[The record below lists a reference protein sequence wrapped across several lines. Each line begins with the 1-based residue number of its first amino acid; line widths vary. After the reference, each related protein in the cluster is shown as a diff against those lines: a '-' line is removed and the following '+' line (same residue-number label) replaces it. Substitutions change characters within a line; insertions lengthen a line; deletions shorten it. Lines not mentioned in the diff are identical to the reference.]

1 VNAAIRLAF
10 ESWLPPWWRI
20 AALLIIA
27 AVYARGFAR
36 LHRQMPSRFPIRR
49 LGFFLGGTVTMF
61 IAIASPLEE
70 LDDMLL
76 QVHMIQHLLLMIV
89 APSLL
94 LCGAPLIPLVRGL
107 PVSVAKSVVGP
118 ISRSQSLRRFFQWL
132 TEPLVCWIAFA
143 LATWGW
149 HTPAAFQL
157 ALRSPV
163 AHAFEHACFFGT
175 ALMFWWPVVQPW
187 PSVARWPRWTMV
199 PYLLFAD
206 LQNTAL
212 AAILTFT
219 GRLLYPMYGAAPRV
233 AGISPLDDQIM
244 AGVIM
249 WVPASLFYLV
259 PGAVILMRYLSP
271 RGMILPPRMGSRSE
285 PQLKLA
291 ART

>member
-1 VNAAIRLAF
+1 MAALIRIAV
-10 ESWLPPWWRI
+10 EAWSPPWARI
-20 AALLIIA
+20 TMLLVVA

-36 LHRQMPSRFPIRR
+36 LHRQMPER
-49 LGFFLGGTVTMF
+49 LLMRHFGFFIGGIATLLV
-61 IAIASPLEE
+61 AIASPLEE
-70 LDDMLL
+70 LDDVLL
-76 QVHMIQHLLLMIV
+76 QVHMIQHLLLMIG
-89 APSLL
+89 APALL
-94 LCGAPLIPLVRGL
+94 LAGAPLIPLVRGL
-107 PVSVAKSVVGP
+107 PVSLAKSVVGP
-118 ISRSQSLRRFFQWL
+118 VSRSRSLRRILHWL
-132 TEPLVCWIAFA
+132 TEPLVCWLAFA

-157 ALRSPV
+157 ALRSPI

-187 PSVARWPRWTMV
+187 PSVARWPRWMMV
-199 PYLLFAD
+199 PYLLFGD

-219 GRLLYPMYGAAPRV
+219 GRLLYPMYAAAPRV

-271 RGMILPPRMGSRSE
+271 RGMILPPRFGSRSE
-285 PQLKLA
+285 QELKLA

>member
-1 VNAAIRLAF
+1 VDALIRIAV
-10 ESWLPPWWRI
+10 ESWSPPWTRI
-20 AALLIIA
+20 ALLVLLAI
-27 AVYARGFAR
+27 VYGRGFAR
-36 LHRQMPSRFPIRR
+36 LHRQMPDRFPMQR
-49 LGFFLGGTVTMF
+49 LGFFLGGIATMF

-70 LDDMLL
+70 LDDLLL
-76 QVHMIQHLLLMIV
+76 QIHMIQHLLLMIV
-89 APSLL
+89 APALL

-107 PVSVAKSVVGP
+107 PVSVAKSIVGP
-118 ISRSQSLRRFFQWL
+118 ISRSRFLRGTFQWL

-163 AHAFEHACFFGT
+163 AHAIEHACFLST

-187 PSVARWPRWTMV
+187 PSIARWPRWTIV
-199 PYLLFAD
+199 PYLLLAD
-206 LQNTAL
+206 MQNTAL

-219 GRLLYPMYGAAPRV
+219 GRLLYPMYAAAPRV
-233 AGISPLDDQIM
+233 AGISPLNDQIM

-271 RGMILPPRMGSRSE
+271 QGMIVPPRVESRSE
-285 PQLKLA
+285 ELKLA

>member
-1 VNAAIRLAF
+1 M
-10 ESWLPPWWRI
+10 
-20 AALLIIA
+20 LLFIA

-36 LHRQMPSRFPIRR
+36 LHRQMPDRFPLRR
-49 LGFFLGGTVTMF
+49 LGFFLGGIATLF

-70 LDDMLL
+70 LDDVLL

-89 APSLL
+89 APALL
-94 LCGAPLIPLVRGL
+94 LVGAPLIPIVRGL
-107 PVSVAKSVVGP
+107 PVGVAKSLVGP
-118 ISRSQSLRRFFQWL
+118 ISRSRFLRRIVDRL

-163 AHAFEHACFFGT
+163 AHAIEHGCFFGT

-187 PSVARWPRWTMV
+187 PSLARWPRWTMV
-199 PYLLFAD
+199 PYLLLAD
-206 LQNTAL
+206 IQNTAL

-219 GRLLYPMYGAAPRV
+219 GRLLYPMYAAAPRV

-259 PGAVILMRYLSP
+259 PGAAILMRYLSP
-271 RGMILPPRMGSRSE
+271 RGMIVPPRIGSQSE
-285 PQLKLA
+285 PEFKLA

>member
-1 VNAAIRLAF
+1 VDALINIAV
-10 ESWLPPWWRI
+10 ESWSPPWTRI
-20 AALLIIA
+20 ALLLLVVI
-27 AVYARGFAR
+27 VYVRGFAP
-36 LHRQMPSRFPIRR
+36 LHQQMPDRFPMQR
-49 LGFFLGGTVTMF
+49 LVFFLGGIATLF

-70 LDDMLL
+70 LDDLLL

-89 APSLL
+89 APALL
-94 LCGAPLIPLVRGL
+94 LCGAPLIPIVRGL
-107 PVSVAKSVVGP
+107 PVSIAKSVVGP
-118 ISRSQSLRRFFQWL
+118 ISRSQFLRTLFHRL
-132 TEPLVCWIAFA
+132 TEPLVCWFAFA

-149 HTPAAFQL
+149 HTPPAFQL

-163 AHAFEHACFFGT
+163 AHAIEHACFFGT
-175 ALMFWWPVVQPW
+175 ALMFWWPVIQPW
-187 PSVARWPRWTMV
+187 PSVARWPRWTIV

-212 AAILTFT
+212 AAILTFE
-219 GRLLYPMYGAAPRV
+219 GRLLYPMYAAAPRV
-233 AGISPLDDQIM
+233 AGISPLDDQVM

-271 RGMILPPRMGSRSE
+271 RGMILPPRVGSRRDPE
-285 PQLKLA
+285 LKLA

>member
-1 VNAAIRLAF
+1 VDALVRIAL
-10 ESWLPPWWRI
+10 ESWSPPWMRI
-20 AALLIIA
+20 TMLLIVA

-36 LHRQMPSRFPIRR
+36 LHRQMPERFPLRR
-49 LGFFLGGTVTMF
+49 LGFFLGGIMVLF
-61 IAIASPLEE
+61 IAIGSPLEE
-70 LDDMLL
+70 LDDVLL

-89 APSLL
+89 APALL
-94 LCGAPLIPLVRGL
+94 LCGAPLIPIVRGL
-107 PVSVAKSVVGP
+107 PVIVAKPIVGP
-118 ISRSQSLRRFFQWL
+118 ISRSQSLRGIFHWL

-143 LATWGW
+143 LAMWGW

-187 PSVARWPRWTMV
+187 PSVARWPRWTVV

-206 LQNTAL
+206 IQNTAL

-219 GRLLYPMYGAAPRV
+219 GRLLYPMYAAAPRV
-233 AGISPLDDQIM
+233 AGVSPLDDQIM

-259 PGAVILMRYLSP
+259 PGAVILMHYLSP
-271 RGMILPPRMGSRSE
+271 RGMIVPPRIGPRRE
-285 PQLKLA
+285 PELKLA